1 MSEAHANASDC
12 PAEPQLPAFAAQP
25 RRVIHCHGLSVP
37 VPLSH
42 HRPEH
47 ARHIFQLCDDIRSMG
62 WTPVKDLPHN
72 TTDSMALLSRPI
84 PEHDPKIVA
93 HLTCLRDAIT
103 GKDIDR
109 NTELSG
115 LFHPESSEAPN
126 VDQRLLR
133 ALTAVSPDVPCHM
146 VLEDGLALPG
156 DPWTKTHCECSLAF
170 VNLYRAPVIRL
181 TCRFKDTGSRLT
193 LALDFHFSAID
204 VVKEPIANFQWTN
217 YRDTWLQCN
226 RQHISFTVSGATCS
240 GFGKISR
247 YRSRLHSSSL
257 AMVREMQKL
266 LRPDEPHKLC
276 FLSDPDPASWQTT
289 SAATLS
295 KIRARLPGGS
305 GPLLPSLSRYEFY
318 NFGHGRDHIDFGEE
332 VNLARPLGRML
343 QDDLPLPMIA
353 QEATHTY
360 GTLKQYEAE
369 NTFAVCRATGSRVKK
384 VAQSVGGCIAQE
396 QALQASRHPP
406 RYSGSHVQRGGQNAA
421 DRS

>member
-170 VNLYRAPVIRL
+170 VNLVHTSYCKFCEHTDIVIVPSTSDSPDMSL
-181 TCRFKDTGSRLT
+181 QGYWLATHSGSRL
-193 LALDFHFSAID
+193 
-204 VVKEPIANFQWTN
+204 P
-217 YRDTWLQCN
+217 LQ
-226 RQHISFTVSGATCS
+226 
-240 GFGKISR
+240 
-247 YRSRLHSSSL
+247 
-257 AMVREMQKL
+257 
-266 LRPDEPHKLC
+266 
-276 FLSDPDPASWQTT
+276 
-289 SAATLS
+289 
-295 KIRARLPGGS
+295 
-305 GPLLPSLSRYEFY
+305 
-318 NFGHGRDHIDFGEE
+318 
-332 VNLARPLGRML
+332 
-343 QDDLPLPMIA
+343 
-353 QEATHTY
+353 
-360 GTLKQYEAE
+360 
-369 NTFAVCRATGSRVKK
+369 
-384 VAQSVGGCIAQE
+384 
-396 QALQASRHPP
+396 RH
-406 RYSGSHVQRGGQNAA
+406 
-421 DRS
+421 